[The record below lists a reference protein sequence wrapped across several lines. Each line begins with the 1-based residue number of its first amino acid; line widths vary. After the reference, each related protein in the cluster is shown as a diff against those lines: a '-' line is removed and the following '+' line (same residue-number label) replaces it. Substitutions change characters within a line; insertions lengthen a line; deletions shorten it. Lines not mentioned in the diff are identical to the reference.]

1 MNLGLEGKIAVVTG
15 AGRGIGCGIA
25 HALGDE
31 GCVVVVCDRDLPVA
45 QEVADAIMRDGGRAI
60 AAQADVAKR
69 DSVMALAARVERE
82 LGFADILVNNAG
94 FSLDGL
100 LLEMSDEQWDNVV
113 DVNLKGSWLCAQA
126 FVPGMRSKG
135 AGRIVNI
142 SSRAHLGENKKSN
155 YCAAKAGVIGLTR
168 ALSIEL
174 GPDNITVNSV
184 APGLIRTERVKAIA
198 HFDDIDRRAQLST
211 PIKRPGEAADIAM
224 AVVYLASAAGG
235 FVSGETLH
243 VTGGRYSST

>member
-15 AGRGIGCGIA
+15 AGRGIGRGIA
-25 HALGDE
+25 QALGDE

-45 QEVADAIMRDGGRAI
+45 QEVADAIERNGGRAI
-60 AAQADVAKR
+60 AAQADVARR

-82 LGFADILVNNAG
+82 LGLADILVNNAG

>member
-15 AGRGIGCGIA
+15 AGRGIGRGIA
-25 HALGDE
+25 QALGDE

-45 QEVADAIMRDGGRAI
+45 QEVADAIERNGGRAI

-82 LGFADILVNNAG
+82 LGLADILVNNAG